1 MDKFLIDPEDEL
13 PHAPDASP
21 IFNES
26 VYVNGFDPK
35 LGFGGWM
42 RLGNR
47 ANEGYA
53 ELSVCF
59 YLPDGRIACQ
69 FQRPPIG
76 DNKVFSAGG
85 LEIAVIEPLRCIDA
99 RFAGEVMLVDDP
111 QALNDPQTLFQSAPR
126 AHAEIIWR
134 NDAASPIHGGRPA
147 TDDQLTMYGRDFSLN
162 HFNQHTSVTGSI
174 AIGAQKWAFDG
185 HGWRD
190 HSWGPRTWQAIY
202 SYRLFLA
209 NFGDGRGFMLL
220 RIADAQGRSR
230 RVGVLLVDGA
240 YEDVVDIDVTTRWN
254 ASQSPG
260 TASIAVR
267 TAKRNVLIEAQML
280 NVAPLRNRRKA
291 GDVQL
296 TSRIWESF
304 TRFSWDG
311 SEGLGM
317 SEYIERLDET
327 RLPGDI
333 V

>member
-13 PHAPDASP
+13 PHSPDGSP

-26 VYVNGFDPK
+26 VYVNGFDSK
-35 LGFGGWM
+35 SGFGGWM

-76 DNKVFSAGG
+76 DNRVFSAGG
-85 LEIAVIEPLRCIDA
+85 LDIAVVEPFKRIDT
-99 RFAGEVMLVDDP
+99 RFVGEVMLVDDP
-111 QALNDPQTLFQSAPR
+111 SQLNDPQTLFRNAPR
-126 AHAEIIWR
+126 ANAEIVWR
-134 NDAASPIHGGRPA
+134 NDAASPIHGGRPVSV
-147 TDDQLTMYGRDFSLN
+147 DQQTMYGRDFSLN
-162 HFNQHTSVTGSI
+162 HFNQHTHVTGSVM
-174 AIGAQKWAFDG
+174 IGAQNWTFDG

-190 HSWGPRTWQAIY
+190 HSWGPRTWQAIH

-209 NFGDGRGFMLL
+209 NFSDGRGFMLL

-230 RVGVLLVDGA
+230 RVGVLMVDGL
-240 YEDVVDIDVTTRWN
+240 YEDVIDMDVTTRWSFPQN
-254 ASQSPG
+254 PQ

-280 NVAPLRNRRKA
+280 NVAPLRNRRKV
-291 GDVQL
+291 GDIML

-317 SEYIERLDET
+317 SEYIERLDDT